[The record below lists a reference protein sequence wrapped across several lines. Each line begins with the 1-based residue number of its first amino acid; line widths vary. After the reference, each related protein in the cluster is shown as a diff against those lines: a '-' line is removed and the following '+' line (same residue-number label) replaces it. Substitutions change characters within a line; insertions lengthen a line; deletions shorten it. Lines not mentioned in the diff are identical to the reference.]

1 MVLGEDDAERYEM
14 AISDAISRSEGL
26 FLPASVIVEAGAV
39 LDSRGKGAAF
49 DRLLDGLEPTVVAI
63 DEKIARTARRA
74 YRAFGKRVHP
84 AKLNFGDCLSYAV
97 CAELGETLLFK
108 GNDFAQTDIPSA
120 L

>member
-1 MVLGEDDAERYEM
+1 MVLGEEDAERYET
-14 AISDAISRSEGL
+14 AINEAISRAERL

-39 LDSRGKGAAF
+39 LDSRGRGAAL
-49 DRLLDGLEPTVVAI
+49 DRLLDGLEPIIVAV
-63 DEKIARTARRA
+63 DEKIAWAARRA
-74 YRAFGKRVHP
+74 YRAFGKGFHP

-108 GNDFAQTDIPSA
+108 GNDFAKTDIRPA